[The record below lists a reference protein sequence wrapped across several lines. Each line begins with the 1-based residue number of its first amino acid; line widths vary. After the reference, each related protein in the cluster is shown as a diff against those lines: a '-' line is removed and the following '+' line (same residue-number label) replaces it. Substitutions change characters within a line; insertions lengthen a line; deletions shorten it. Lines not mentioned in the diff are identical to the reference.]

1 MKGEVGVEE
10 DGSKGRI
17 CWIRVS
23 ITEVHAE
30 DGWIFGFRWLIHPIG
45 ELVGCVCERESE
57 RERERERE
65 REGGLGRFLTY
76 LDQDVYPALIHRDD
90 RLSMLIDDCR
100 EETSRLP
107 RFDSLGDA
115 CE

>member
-1 MKGEVGVEE
+1 MLIIDCGEQAPDRIRPSVLLDLIRATMDKGMKGEVGVEE

-45 ELVGCVCERESE
+45 ELVGCGGE

-65 REGGLGRFLTY
+65 RGRVGKI
-76 LDQDVYPALIHRDD
+76 LD
-90 RLSMLIDDCR
+90 
-100 EETSRLP
+100 LP
-107 RFDSLGDA
+107 
-115 CE
+115 